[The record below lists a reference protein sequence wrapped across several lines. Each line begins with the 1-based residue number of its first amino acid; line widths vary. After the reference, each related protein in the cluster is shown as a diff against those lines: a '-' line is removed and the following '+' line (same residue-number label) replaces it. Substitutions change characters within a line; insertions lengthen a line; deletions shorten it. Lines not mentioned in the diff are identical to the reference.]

1 MVRVRAMPL
10 PITTLNLTSPNILDE
25 DALALSAVV
34 THFCAAAGS
43 TPSIG
48 KVAINLGQP

>member
-1 MVRVRAMPL
+1 M
-10 PITTLNLTSPNILDE
+10 SPNILLD

-34 THFCAAAGS
+34 THFCAATGS

-48 KVAINLGQP
+48 SVDINLGQP